1 MYCKKCG
8 KENESGSKFCIRCG
22 APLTEG
28 PDPFS
33 QQPASGQSEE
43 DSAPRPRRKW
53 PLALAGALIGAV
65 AAALIVVF
73 LILPGSRQGEGD
85 AAASSL
91 SGQENSGYAGQEA
104 ESGSAAEDADGME
117 DLPGEQSGDD
127 DVDSENHAGE
137 SGEDSGAAETGPTPG
152 AAFTQEPVPTV
163 TVTEEP
169 APGENQAASV
179 SPTSQEE
186 LEAEVQEIRDVYY
199 GIQYNLDTLTAENAG
214 GGITRYLDGEGHL
227 RKISAQKGA
236 YGNSLSEAYA
246 AEYYYDTDEASG
258 NPRLRFVFVFGNG
271 EEYRIYLTEEGSCLR
286 YIGPDG
292 VVTDYPVPEP
302 SLETVTDMW
311 PFCEYAREAQ
321 SDV

>member
-1 MYCKKCG
+1 MHCKKCG

-22 APLTEG
+22 APLTEQ

-33 QQPASGQSEE
+33 QQPASGRPEE

-53 PLALAGALIGAV
+53 PLVLAGALIGAV
-65 AAALIVVF
+65 AVALIVVF
-73 LILPGSRQGEGD
+73 LILPGSRPGEGD

-91 SGQENSGYAGQEA
+91 SGRENSGYAGQETG
-104 ESGSAAEDADGME
+104 SGSASEDADGTE
-117 DLPGEQSGDD
+117 DLTGEQSGDAD
-127 DVDSENHAGE
+127 ADSENHAGE

-169 APGENQAASV
+169 VPTENQPAAV
-179 SPTSQEE
+179 SPMSQEE
-186 LEAEVQEIRDVYY
+186 LEAEVQEIRDIYY

-236 YGNSLSEAYA
+236 YENSLSEAYA
-246 AEYYYDTDEASG
+246 AEYYYDVDETSG
-258 NPRLRFVFVFGNG
+258 NPLLRFVFVFGNG

>member
-1 MYCKKCG
+1 MY
-8 KENESGSKFCIRCG
+8 
-22 APLTEG
+22 L
-28 PDPFS
+28 
-33 QQPASGQSEE
+33 
-43 DSAPRPRRKW
+43 
-53 PLALAGALIGAV
+53 
-65 AAALIVVF
+65 
-73 LILPGSRQGEGD
+73 SR
-85 AAASSL
+85 
-91 SGQENSGYAGQEA
+91 NRI
-104 ESGSAAEDADGME
+104 
-117 DLPGEQSGDD
+117 
-127 DVDSENHAGE
+127 
-137 SGEDSGAAETGPTPG
+137 GEDSGAAETGPTPG

-169 APGENQAASV
+169 VPTENQPAAV
-179 SPTSQEE
+179 SPMSQEE
-186 LEAEVQEIRDVYY
+186 LETEVQEIRDIYY

-214 GGITRYLDGEGHL
+214 SGITRYLDGEGHL

-246 AEYYYDTDEASG
+246 AEYYYDVDETSG
-258 NPRLRFVFVFGNG
+258 NPLLRFVFVFGNG